1 MTSSRSKGFPSAAFP
16 AGPNRV
22 FLKFLRI
29 KDLVVGAD
37 DLSQINMMVSE
48 EHMIEHTGPDKC
60 NFIEAGID
68 GLIFLESG
76 HRMLDPAGQKT
87 DIITEEPNGAIN
99 DQLIKVA
106 KIVIESSRIVA
117 SSLGNLSNRQVIIA
131 IFLQDMLG
139 RLNKNI
145 IVRFC
150 RIVISSPRDE
160 MSCF

>member
-1 MTSSRSKGFPSAAFP
+1 
-16 AGPNRV
+16 
-22 FLKFLRI
+22 
-29 KDLVVGAD
+29 
-37 DLSQINMMVSE
+37 
-48 EHMIEHTGPDKC
+48 
-60 NFIEAGID
+60 
-68 GLIFLESG
+68 
-76 HRMLDPAGQKT
+76 MLDPAGQKT

-160 MSCF
+160 MSCFDHS

>member
-1 MTSSRSKGFPSAAFP
+1 MQ
-16 AGPNRV
+16 
-22 FLKFLRI
+22 L
-29 KDLVVGAD
+29 
-37 DLSQINMMVSE
+37 
-48 EHMIEHTGPDKC
+48 H
-60 NFIEAGID
+60 EAGVD

-76 HRMLDPAGQKT
+76 HGMLDPAGQKT

-139 RLNKNI
+139 RLNKKYHCS
-145 IVRFC
+145 FLPDC
-150 RIVISSPRDE
+150 HLFPE
-160 MSCF
+160 G